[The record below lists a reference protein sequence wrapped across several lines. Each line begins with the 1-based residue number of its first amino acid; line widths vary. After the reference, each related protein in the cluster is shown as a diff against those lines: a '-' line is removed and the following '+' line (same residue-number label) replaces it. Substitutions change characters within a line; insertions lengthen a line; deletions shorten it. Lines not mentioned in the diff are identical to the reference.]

1 VETIQLDT
9 GLFRTRAANGLTVLS
24 EALPGARSIALGI
37 WIRAASAHELRS
49 KMGVSH
55 LLEHMVFKGTD
66 QRTAK
71 QIALELEV
79 RGGSLD
85 AYTGRDHTSYQAHV
99 LDHDLP
105 VAVEILT
112 DLVRRP
118 LLREVDL
125 IPERNVVLEEIN
137 GVLDTPDDLVFELL
151 AETLWPGHPY
161 GFSIL
166 GTAETV
172 SALTAEDLK
181 ARHEWGYYPANIVVV
196 AAGRVEHE
204 VMIELLERQG
214 WFDDH
219 AEGKPRTRASAA
231 PAVQGEMRQEA
242 KDTTQAHLAFA
253 TDTFPFADPRRYA
266 MTILTNTFGGGMSS
280 RLFQR
285 IREELGLAYSVY
297 AFQQF
302 YESSGTCGVYIGTQP
317 GTAGAAIDAIRREY
331 QRLGR
336 EGLDAQETEDGKR
349 QLKGQVIL
357 SLETPQ
363 SRMARLANV
372 ELYGEPY
379 RSVDELLQAIEAV
392 DQDGLAEVAAEF
404 WVPERQTMVWLGPE
418 EPVGRVM

>member
-1 VETIQLDT
+1 METIQLDT

-24 EALPGARSIALGI
+24 EALPGARSVALGI
-37 WIRAASAHELRS
+37 WVRAASAHELRS

-55 LLEHMVFKGTD
+55 LLEHMVFKGTE

-71 QIALELEV
+71 EIALELEV

-85 AYTGRDHTSYQAHV
+85 AYTSRDHTSYQAQV

-112 DLVRRP
+112 DLVRHP
-118 LLREVDL
+118 LLREADL

-137 GVLDTPDDLVFELL
+137 GVMDTPDDLVFEILG
-151 AETLWPGHPY
+151 EVLWPSHPY

-166 GTAETV
+166 GTADTV
-172 SALTAEDLK
+172 GGLSAEDLR
-181 ARHEWGYYPANIVVV
+181 ARHQWGYYPANMVIV

-204 VMIELLERQG
+204 TILELLERQG
-214 WFDDH
+214 WFDAH
-219 AEGKPRTRASAA
+219 SEAKPRAGAVST
-231 PAVQGEMRQEA
+231 PAVQGATRQES
-242 KDTTQAHLAFA
+242 KDTTQAHVVFA
-253 TDTFPFADPRRYA
+253 TDTFPYADPRRYA

-317 GTAGAAIDAIRREY
+317 ATAGAAIDAIRREY
-331 QRLGR
+331 LRLGS
-336 EGLDAQETEDGKR
+336 EGLDHQEAEDGKR

-363 SRMARLANV
+363 SRMARLASI
-372 ELYGEPY
+372 ELQGEHY
-379 RSVDELLQAIEAV
+379 RSVDEVLRTIDAV
-392 DQDGLAEVAAEF
+392 EPDDLTALAAEF
-404 WVPERQTMVWLGPE
+404 WVPDRQTMVWLGPQ
-418 EPVGRVM
+418 EPASRVT

>member
-24 EALPGARSIALGI
+24 EALPGARSVAMGI
-37 WIRAASAHELRS
+37 WVRAASAHELRS

-85 AYTGRDHTSYQAHV
+85 AYTSRDHTSYQAQV

-112 DLVRRP
+112 DLVRHP

-137 GVLDTPDDLVFELL
+137 GVMDTPDDLVFEILG
-151 AETLWPGHPY
+151 EVLWPSHPY

-172 SALTAEDLK
+172 GGLSAEDLR
-181 ARHEWGYYPANIVVV
+181 ARHQWGYYPANMVIV

-204 VMIELLERQG
+204 TILELLERQG
-214 WFDDH
+214 WFDAQ
-219 AEGKPRTRASAA
+219 AETKPRDSAVST
-231 PAVQGEMRQEA
+231 PAVQGATRQEH
-242 KDTTQAHLAFA
+242 KDTTQAHVAFA
-253 TDTFPFADPRRYA
+253 TDTFPYASPRRYA

-302 YESSGTCGVYIGTQP
+302 YQSSGTCGVYIGTQP
-317 GTAGAAIDAIRREY
+317 ATAGAAIDAIRREY
-331 QRLGR
+331 QRLGS
-336 EGLDAQETEDGKR
+336 EGLDPQETEDGKR
-349 QLKGQVIL
+349 QLQGQVIL

-363 SRMARLANV
+363 SRMARLASI
-372 ELYGEPY
+372 ELQGEHY
-379 RSVDELLQAIEAV
+379 RSVDEVLRTIDAV
-392 DQDGLAEVAAEF
+392 ERDDLAALAEEF
-404 WVPERQTMVWLGPE
+404 WVPDRQTMVWLGPH
-418 EPVGRVM
+418 EPPVV